1 MFEKIIEVLVMLIII
16 FTFFAGIYVF
26 VDSRVYM
33 LDKQDYFDSPNTPET
48 SDLA

>member
-1 MFEKIIEVLVMLIII
+1 MFEKIVEFLVMLIVI
-16 FTFFAGIYVF
+16 FTFFAGIYFF

-33 LDKQDYFDSPNTPET
+33 LDKQDYFDSPNNPDT